1 MGVAYRVDQLAD
13 RPEGFKPENAVPYKN
28 MVPLDGIIAEAFGVA
43 SVTSKRVQ
51 EEYKKLIEEFGGELA
66 ILFDVSLFDLE
77 SGARPEIAEGI
88 KRVREGRLYIE
99 PGYDGLY
106 GKVKIFEEGERK
118 EISKQTSLSKR
129 I

>member
-1 MGVAYRVDQLAD
+1 M
-13 RPEGFKPENAVPYKN
+13 
-28 MVPLDGIIAEAFGVA
+28 
-43 SVTSKRVQ
+43 
-51 EEYKKLIEEFGGELA
+51 
-66 ILFDVSLFDLE
+66 SLFDLE